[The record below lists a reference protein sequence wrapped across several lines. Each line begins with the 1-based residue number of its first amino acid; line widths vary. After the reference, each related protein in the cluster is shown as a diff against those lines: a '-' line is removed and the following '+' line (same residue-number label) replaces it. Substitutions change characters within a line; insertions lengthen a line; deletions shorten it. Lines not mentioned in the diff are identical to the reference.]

1 MPMASVPRSAGAT
14 PAMAQWFA
22 AKEAHPDALVFFRMG
37 DFYELFFSDA
47 EAAAAALDIAL
58 TQRGEHNGSPV
69 PMCGVPQHAAEAY
82 LARLIRRGFR
92 VAVAEQMEDPKART
106 SKAPIRREVVRL
118 ITPGTI
124 TEEALLEAGRA
135 NLLLALALDGRVGVG
150 AAWLD
155 VSTGL
160 FETMALAQA
169 DLPSLLGRLEPA
181 EILAAAT
188 LPLGDW
194 AGRRAPDVVPS
205 PPLVARRRLAE
216 AFGVASV
223 DAFGSF
229 TDAEAIAAVM
239 AVDYVRATQAG
250 TLPRLAH
257 PAPQGAAGLLS
268 MDAAT
273 RSSLEIHRARDGG
286 TLHTLLGTVQRTLS
300 PAGARMLAGWLSAPL
315 TDTAAITARQDAW
328 SWLLAEHAT
337 AERLRAAVRSAPD
350 IARALARLSVNRGG
364 PRDLAALRDG
374 LAAAQTAAMALS
386 ASGAHLH
393 PHAQPHAPHS
403 NVMAG
408 PDPAILTTANAA
420 TDGRVKPGHD
430 EACGPGHDGARG
442 AGHDEASVPGR
453 DGALGPRPDGVLAG
467 ELSVALP
474 PALRTASA
482 ALHVDPSLEHR
493 LTDALA
499 DPAPHRLDDGNAI
512 RTGFDAELDAER
524 ALRDDSRR
532 VLATLQLDYAQRY
545 GVASLKIRHH
555 AQLGYIIEA
564 PAAAV
569 ERLREFPELT
579 LRQGMANGARFT
591 TPELSD
597 LDRRIAEAGE
607 RAAARER
614 AVFARLVQ
622 DALAH
627 ADALAGCAD
636 ALAFLDAVQSA
647 AKLAEPGTWC
657 RPLVTDG
664 DDFLVKSGR
673 HPVVEAALAGHAA
686 FVPND
691 CDLSAEQRVLLLTGP
706 NMAGKSTFLRQNA
719 LIVVLAQ
726 AGLPVPAE
734 AASIGVVD
742 RLFSRVGAADDLARG
757 RSTFMVE
764 MTETAAILH
773 QAGPRSLV
781 VVDEIGRGTATLDG
795 LAIAWAVLEALHS
808 AIRCRT
814 IFATHFHELAEL
826 ADRLPRLKPHT
837 MRVKEWKGTVVFLH
851 EVAAGAAG
859 RSWGVHVA
867 ELAGVPAPVVRRA
880 ASLLASLEKHGGPL
894 GAAGSPLTALPLF
907 AAAPSAGQ
915 AEAPSS
921 PDPDRLTEAIA
932 ALEPDRLTPRDALD
946 ALYRLKAMLAV
957 PDAAAN

>member
-1 MPMASVPRSAGAT
+1 MAASSRSTPNAAGAT

-58 TQRGEHNGSPV
+58 TQRGEHNGTPV

-92 VAVAEQMEDPKART
+92 VAVTEQMEDPKSRT
-106 SKAPIRREVVRL
+106 GKAPIKREVVRL
-118 ITPGTI
+118 VTPGTI

-135 NLLLALALDGRVGVG
+135 NLLLGLALTRDEVG

-160 FETMALAQA
+160 FETMALQA
-169 DLPSLLGRLEPA
+169 KDLPGLLGRLEPV
-181 EILAAAT
+181 EILAPDGLA
-188 LPLGDW
+188 LGDW
-194 AGRRAPDVVPS
+194 AEKRAPDVAPS

-216 AFGVASV
+216 AFGVASL

-229 TDAEAIAAVM
+229 SDAEAIAALM

-257 PAPQGAAGLLS
+257 PMPQGSAGLLA

-273 RSSLEIHRARDGG
+273 RTSLEIHRARDGG
-286 TLHTLLGTVQRTLS
+286 GMHSLLGAVQRTLT
-300 PAGARMLAGWLSAPL
+300 PAGARLLANWLAAPL
-315 TDTAAITARQDAW
+315 TDPEAVAARQDAW
-328 SWLLAEHAT
+328 GWLLGERT
-337 AERLRAAVRSAPD
+337 AADGLRTALRSAPD
-350 IARALARLSVNRGG
+350 IARALARLSVGRGT
-364 PRDLAALRDG
+364 PRDLAAMRDG
-374 LAAAQTAAMALS
+374 LRAAGAAFSSVTANGAGSLPSLLGSAVGALS
-386 ASGAHLH
+386 L
-393 PHAQPHAPHS
+393 
-403 NVMAG
+403 
-408 PDPAILTTANAA
+408 
-420 TDGRVKPGHD
+420 
-430 EACGPGHDGARG
+430 
-442 AGHDEASVPGR
+442 
-453 DGALGPRPDGVLAG
+453 
-467 ELSVALP
+467 
-474 PALRTASA
+474 
-482 ALHVDPSLEHR
+482 DPSLEQT
-493 LTDALA
+493 LAAALA
-499 DPAPHRLDDGNAI
+499 EPAPHRLDDGNAI
-512 RTGFDAELDAER
+512 RPGYDPELDAER

-545 GVASLKIRHH
+545 GVASLKIKHH
-555 AQLGYIIEA
+555 AQLGYVIEA

-569 ERLREFPELT
+569 EKLRDYPELT

-597 LDRRIAEAGE
+597 LDRRISEAGE

-614 AVFARLVQ
+614 TVFGHLVQ
-622 DALAH
+622 TTLSH
-627 ADALAGCAD
+627 ADALAACAD
-636 ALAFLDAVQSA
+636 ALALMDALQSA

-657 RPLVTDG
+657 RPLVTG
-664 DDFLVKSGR
+664 DDAFLVKAGR
-673 HPVVEAALAGHAA
+673 HSVVEAALAGHAQ

-691 CDLSAEQRVLLLTGP
+691 CDLSPEQRVLLLTGP

-719 LIVVLAQ
+719 LMVVLAQ
-726 AGLPVPAE
+726 AGLAVPAE
-734 AASIGVVD
+734 SATIGVVD

-795 LAIAWAVLEALHS
+795 LAIAWAVLESLHS

-826 ADRLPRLKPHT
+826 AERLPRIKPHT

-880 ASLLASLEKHGGPL
+880 ASLLATFEKQRGP
-894 GAAGSPLTALPLF
+894 ANAPLAALPLF
-907 AAAPSAGQ
+907 AAAPSPVPEDTPSPETNPL
-915 AEAPSS
+915 AEAVA
-921 PDPDRLTEAIA
+921 D
-932 ALEPDRLTPRDALD
+932 LEPDRMTPRDALD
-946 ALYRLKAMLAV
+946 ALYRLKAMLGV
-957 PDAAAN
+957 SDAAAN